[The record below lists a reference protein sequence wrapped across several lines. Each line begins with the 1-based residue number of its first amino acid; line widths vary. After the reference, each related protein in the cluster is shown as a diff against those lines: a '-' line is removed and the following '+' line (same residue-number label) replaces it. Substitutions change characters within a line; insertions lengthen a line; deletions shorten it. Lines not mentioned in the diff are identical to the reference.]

1 MADPT
6 SLDVEDAQ
14 MILNYYTKKYVAHKS
29 DTTWTDIVGY
39 DLLDSFYG
47 GVEEG

>member
-14 MILNYYTKKYVAHKS
+14 MILNYYTSKYVAKK
-29 DTTWTDIVGY
+29 TETNWEGVVGY

-47 GVEEG
+47 GVEE